1 MKPVAKLLSAAIIA
15 TASASAM
22 AQFPSSANETTSLWS
37 IFPEMTTYADRH
49 RNDPVRVADVPYPSS
64 ANETTALSSTVPTT
78 RTFADL
84 HKDTD
89 RRASSAMST
98 GEM

>member
-37 IFPEMTTYADRH
+37 IFPEMTTYADLH
-49 RNDPVRVADVPYPSS
+49 RNDPVRVADGPYPSS
-64 ANETTALSSTVPTT
+64 ANETTALSTTVPPVT
-78 RTFADL
+78 TFADL
-84 HKDTD
+84 HRDTE
-89 RRASSAMST
+89 RRASAVSSNGAM
-98 GEM
+98 